1 MKRTKRMKKFKVYYF
16 LGEDKLGYEK
26 RKCTIISAMSE
37 YEAEYIFKRFSGIT
51 YDSFGWVE
59 EIEKT
64 KSPKLNNEITR
75 KEENEACSKE
85 V

>member
-1 MKRTKRMKKFKVYYF
+1 MKRTKMKKFKVYYF

-37 YEAEYIFKRFSGIT
+37 YEAEYIFKHFSGIT

-75 KEENEACSKE
+75 KEENVTC
-85 V
+85 

>member
-1 MKRTKRMKKFKVYYF
+1 MKKFKVYYF

-59 EIEKT
+59 EIDKT

-75 KEENEACSKE
+75 KEDNETCSDE